1 MKVICR
7 QQAIEQ
13 NLDFYFTGIP
23 CKNGHVCERYTLSK
37 TCVTCGRET
46 SKIWRADPGNREH
59 YNLYQQSYS
68 GHNLHFIRKYIKDP
82 KEIWF
87 DKTYRTRTALKNAT
101 PDWAD
106 YAGIRRMFEECIRL
120 SDQMGL
126 EFEVDHVIPIRNR
139 KVCGLHI
146 PENLQVVSHSL
157 NTIKANK
164 FNADVASVDLL
175 RWLKERKL

>member
-1 MKVICR
+1 MCYRNHKSTLTKWGKCSECIRINSRNWRKSNKNKHNSYQRKYRVMDLSKIKKML
-7 QQAIEQ
+7 E
-13 NLDFYFTGIP
+13 DKEEVYFTTA
-23 CKNGHVCERYTLSK
+23 Y
-37 TCVTCGRET
+37 
-46 SKIWRADPGNREH
+46 
-59 YNLYQQSYS
+59 
-68 GHNLHFIRKYIKDP
+68 RKKKRIID
-82 KEIWF
+82 
-87 DKTYRTRTALKNAT
+87 AT
-101 PDWAD
+101 PRWAD
-106 YAGIRRMFEECIRL
+106 HAGIRRMFEECIRL

-126 EFEVDHVIPIRNR
+126 DFEVDHVIPIRNR